1 MSKILDLVIDLN
13 GLELP
18 PPDKEKTSQELVAI
32 VLHNIMY
39 SYSKTGLK
47 KDERKQYYKI
57 VDALDK
63 ATKAKET
70 SIELEDTSVGF
81 LRKCQRDAA
90 MAPNRLLQRVE
101 DLIDNIK
108 DR

>member
-1 MSKILDLVIDLN
+1 MGKVLNLIIDME

-18 PPDKEKTSQELVAI
+18 PPDKEKTPQELVAI

-39 SYSKTGLK
+39 SYARNGLK
-47 KDERKQYYKI
+47 KDERKQYYKV
-57 VDALDK
+57 VDVIDK
-63 ATKAKET
+63 AVKGKQD
-70 SIELEDTSVGF
+70 SVELEDTSIGF
-81 LRKCQRDAA
+81 IRKCQREAS

-101 DLIDNIK
+101 DLIDSIK

>member
-47 KDERKQYYKI
+47 KSARIHFHKLI
-57 VDALDK
+57 RRPHHLLVFLGVHLDFF
-63 ATKAKET
+63 
-70 SIELEDTSVGF
+70 ELPG
-81 LRKCQRDAA
+81 
-90 MAPNRLLQRVE
+90 M
-101 DLIDNIK
+101 LIDLTLSFHQMIQK
-108 DR
+108 VIQP